1 MATTLPVVAAVSTAV
16 LRQRRRRKQVPRLE
30 PPRTSLPF
38 HPGSIVV
45 LGDSTA
51 LDLSYAL
58 AATAPPGFRVIGSAT
73 FGCGLAMGTEISAF
87 PPKPE
92 LPSAPAC
99 NDATPPAWQW
109 PAIDTRAVADTGPRD
124 IVLFLAGHDDT
135 TGILQDGRWSDI
147 RSPAF
152 QRTELGLMR
161 EMVAI
166 ATTHGAHL
174 ELLTMPCMNAA
185 YRYHRKPW
193 PDDSPQ
199 RRSIF
204 NHLLREAAEESPGQ
218 VSVVNFGSM
227 LCPGREVQV
236 VGRRLCKFD
245 LSTVSTPP
253 RTPEATP
260 SSPTARPRSPS
271 ASTPGSA
278 PGCGRRSSGPLPTR
292 TAAHR

>member
-1 MATTLPVVAAVSTAV
+1 MAHLAIDGDRRRPPRRRPLRSLAKLLMATTLPVVAAVSTAV
-16 LRQRRRRKQVPRLE
+16 LPAEAQAQTGPAAGATPDVSAVPSRQ
-30 PPRTSLPF
+30 
-38 HPGSIVV
+38 IVV

-147 RSPAF
+147 RSPCLPEDGAGADT
-152 QRTELGLMR
+152 RDGGHRHDPRRPPRASDHAVHERGLPLPP
-161 EMVAI
+161 EAVAGRQS
-166 ATTHGAHL
+166 AAPEHL
-174 ELLTMPCMNAA
+174 QP
-185 YRYHRKPW
+185 P
-193 PDDSPQ
+193 
-199 RRSIF
+199 
-204 NHLLREAAEESPGQ
+204 SPG
-218 VSVVNFGSM
+218 S
-227 LCPGREVQV
+227 R
-236 VGRRLCKFD
+236 
-245 LSTVSTPP
+245 
-253 RTPEATP
+253 
-260 SSPTARPRSPS
+260 
-271 ASTPGSA
+271 
-278 PGCGRRSSGPLPTR
+278 
-292 TAAHR
+292 